1 MSAPLPGAVENQKPV
16 RKFRAGFFVSS
27 HDLSPAKKTDVRR

>member
-1 MSAPLPGAVENQKPV
+1 V